1 MNAWW
6 EVLTAS
12 ISIMELEDGSG
23 GVHTTSTC
31 DNDGGVDDE
40 QDEDERKRKSQSQ
53 KDRLPSQHS
62 SPHIIKPALMRCM
75 CDVLQ
80 DTLFPCRHA
89 CAVYHESK
97 SAGKNYILANLIN
110 EYDTFG
116 CFQTTF
122 TKTSSR

>member
-1 MNAWW
+1 MVA
-6 EVLTAS
+6 VA
-12 ISIMELEDGSG
+12 

-40 QDEDERKRKSQSQ
+40 QDEDERKRKSQSQQ

-80 DTLFPCRHA
+80 DTLLPCQHA

-116 CFQTTF
+116 SFQTTF